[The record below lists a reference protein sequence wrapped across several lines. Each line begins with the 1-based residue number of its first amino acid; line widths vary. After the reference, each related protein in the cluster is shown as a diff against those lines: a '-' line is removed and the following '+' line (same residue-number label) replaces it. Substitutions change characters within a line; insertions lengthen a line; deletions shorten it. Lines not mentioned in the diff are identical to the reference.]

1 MIRMIL
7 LSWNCYHRIKWVR
20 SSMLCRQYLCC
31 LQNHKNILH
40 KEVRLA
46 DDCCWLLNEEIK
58 GDGKCFLNFNKP
70 AQLCIVTIQHVQGS
84 RQTSQLYAEVDIL
97 IKRKHVSTDSVFL
110 QTQLLL
116 TTLLTDDQVDTLE
129 NINDG
134 QDMIEIVA
142 RCDWLSYHH
151 NSGVEIIIIY
161 LHHSSHTFTWF
172 TQVKKLRQR
181 TIQR

>member
-1 MIRMIL
+1 MILMIL

-20 SSMLCRQYLCC
+20 SSML
-31 LQNHKNILH
+31 LQAIFAFKTSKIFYTKKSGWLMTVVDCWMRRSKVMANVFWILINQ
-40 KEVRLA
+40 LST
-46 DDCCWLLNEEIK
+46 
-58 GDGKCFLNFNKP
+58 
-70 AQLCIVTIQHVQGS
+70 AQHCIVTIQHVQGS

-142 RCDWLSYHH
+142 RCDWLS
-151 NSGVEIIIIY
+151 
-161 LHHSSHTFTWF
+161 
-172 TQVKKLRQR
+172 
-181 TIQR
+181 